1 MENNETN
8 KTGNASDAGF
18 SKDEDFNWEADTSKA
33 KVSDSVKKILSTGM
47 SAVMMS
53 EEVVRQ
59 YLQDVKV
66 PKDVAGTL
74 FKSISKSREEL
85 VTRAGNELSKLIGKI
100 DVVDELTKFLR
111 ENKIKL
117 SAEVEF
123 TKKDKTAPSATDQE

>member
-1 MENNETN
+1 MENN
-8 KTGNASDAGF
+8 KKDDGGF

-33 KVSDSVKKILSTGM
+33 KMSDGLKKVISTGM

-66 PKDVAGTL
+66 PKDMAGTL
-74 FKSISKSREEL
+74 FKSLSKSREEL
-85 VTRAGNELSKLIGKI
+85 VSRAGNELGKLIDKI
-100 DVVDELTKFLR
+100 DIVEELTKFLR
-111 ENKIKL
+111 ENKIKV

-123 TKKDKTAPSATDQE
+123 TKKSKDDSTPT